1 MRAHRDT
8 LPAAPAASVGTADSR
23 PNAVLLLLL
32 FHCHFFACLFYLV
45 ATEEGRYESNW
56 FAVTQ
61 AAKPGH
67 GSADT
72 LARWLFAY
80 YWAIVTFAT
89 IGYGDIVPVSN
100 RECVHCWQCMACTY
114 GGSLRRIQ

>member
-1 MRAHRDT
+1 
-8 LPAAPAASVGTADSR
+8 
-23 PNAVLLLLL
+23 VLLLLL

-100 RECVHCWQCMACTY
+100 RECVHSWQWRVWRERWKPAAHPVRD
-114 GGSLRRIQ
+114 SRRLYSWHA